1 MRRPDGHLLRNVNGN
16 VKMDI
21 IKNEKLVYQIQ
32 IPKQEHVVE
41 TFQTMQQQYH
51 DTEHLLRNGAEQDI
65 YQKVWIGH
73 TERMNVDLNVI
84 QTIIGMAKLVFQ
96 NLQEVEDDDEDEVDE
111 LPKITVQT
119 ETIHQ
124 VTMTEFVELLQKILR
139 K

>member
-1 MRRPDGHLLRNVNGN
+1 
-16 VKMDI
+16 
-21 IKNEKLVYQIQ
+21 
-32 IPKQEHVVE
+32 
-41 TFQTMQQQYH
+41 
-51 DTEHLLRNGAEQDI
+51 
-65 YQKVWIGH
+65 
-73 TERMNVDLNVI
+73 MNVDLNVVI

-96 NLQEVEDDDEDEVDE
+96 NLQEVVDDDEDEEDE

>member
-1 MRRPDGHLLRNVNGN
+1 
-16 VKMDI
+16 
-21 IKNEKLVYQIQ
+21 
-32 IPKQEHVVE
+32 
-41 TFQTMQQQYH
+41 
-51 DTEHLLRNGAEQDI
+51 
-65 YQKVWIGH
+65 
-73 TERMNVDLNVI
+73 MNVDLNVI

-96 NLQEVEDDDEDEVDE
+96 NLQEVVDDDEDEVDE

>member
-1 MRRPDGHLLRNVNGN
+1 M
-16 VKMDI
+16 
-21 IKNEKLVYQIQ
+21 
-32 IPKQEHVVE
+32 E

-51 DTEHLLRNGAEQDI
+51 DTEPLLRHGAEQDI

-73 TERMNVDLNVI
+73 TERMNVDLNVVI

-96 NLQEVEDDDEDEVDE
+96 NLQEVVDDDEDEEDE